1 MDGKVWQTNQKPYN
15 RNIVEGKIKGFHKN
29 SFADPNEKNKW
40 TQFAKSFSEMKINDT
55 DVEEM
60 SFETFIA
67 LKEIMS
73 GALSSLSDSTNH
85 QRKVLEDL
93 EG

>member
-1 MDGKVWQTNQKPYN
+1 
-15 RNIVEGKIKGFHKN
+15 
-29 SFADPNEKNKW
+29 
-40 TQFAKSFSEMKINDT
+40 MKINDN

-85 QRKVLEDL
+85 QRKLLEDL
-93 EG
+93 EA